1 MRIFLIVLFWLYA
14 AGVLAL
20 FYCIWQLAVGDYPRE
35 RSRQDDALDLVLGV
49 VLTVAF
55 AYFIW
60 WPK

>member
-14 AGVLAL
+14 AGVL
-20 FYCIWQLAVGDYPRE
+20 YCIWQLAVGDYPRE